1 MSENIKNNINYI
13 GKGIAI
19 SFIFTV
25 IALLILSAVLTYS
38 SVSENIESSSII
50 VINTISILIGSS
62 FCTIKEKNRGMLK
75 GIAVGG
81 IYIGII
87 YIISSIVSMKFTL
100 NFNSIIII
108 ITSIISGAVGGIIG
122 VNIKK

>member
-1 MSENIKNNINYI
+1 
-13 GKGIAI
+13 
-19 SFIFTV
+19 
-25 IALLILSAVLTYS
+25 
-38 SVSENIESSSII
+38 
-50 VINTISILIGSS
+50 
-62 FCTIKEKNRGMLK
+62 MLK